1 MLDLENIDKLS
12 KQDLANAINYLI
24 EEDFHALIQVLYRL
38 DINEK
43 LLKQTLHDNKE
54 EDAGVMIADMIIKRQ
69 TQKEEFKKQFMQEL
83 IELRDSAN
91 INSDTIQNMENE
103 NDKKHD
109 QGNLSQSL

>member
-1 MLDLENIDKLS
+1 MALTVIKLNFVPELKERMLDLENIDKLS

-69 TQKEEFKKQFMQEL
+69 TQKEEFKKQFKQ
-83 IELRDSAN
+83 
-91 INSDTIQNMENE
+91 QNDIAEE
-103 NDKKHD
+103 DKW
-109 QGNLSQSL
+109 

>member
-1 MLDLENIDKLS
+1 MALTVIKLNFVPELKERMLDLENIDKLS

-69 TQKEEFKKQFMQEL
+69 TQKEKFKKQFKQ
-83 IELRDSAN
+83 
-91 INSDTIQNMENE
+91 QNDIAEE
-103 NDKKHD
+103 DKW
-109 QGNLSQSL
+109 